1 VETAFDVNSKTI
13 EVLGRIGGV
22 FSDTIK
28 AWKSF
33 NSNNSHIC
41 FFRTTEDAAISS
53 HSKRSLR
60 AIKAIFQEM
69 EKDHNKIMSLKRKC
83 SEFSSTVSHKLY
95 LFPSSLFA
103 TGADSL
109 TFQMK
114 LKLRLILENKAVADQ
129 NGKISEFTVSVSSC
143 GYTLGIT
150 LADAG
155 LLQVLYPP
163 ALAAAIFSMQKSAVP
178 FELTPRAFAFALA
191 ALFVLVYAIRFVGRR
206 LLPHFRVLKEIS
218 AVWFK
223 NRNLN
228 GKTHTTDI
236 ELGEIVAD
244 ISTDRNAIGE
254 EPNDP

>member
-69 EKDHNKIMSLKRKC
+69 EKDHNKIMFLKQKC

-95 LFPSSLFA
+95 LFPSSFICNGSRQSNVPNEVEA
-103 TGADSL
+103 SPDS
-109 TFQMK
+109 
-114 LKLRLILENKAVADQ
+114 
-129 NGKISEFTVSVSSC
+129 GKQGCGRPEWKDLGVYGIGKFVWVHARNHSC
-143 GYTLGIT
+143 
-150 LADAG
+150 
-155 LLQVLYPP
+155 
-163 ALAAAIFSMQKSAVP
+163 
-178 FELTPRAFAFALA
+178 
-191 ALFVLVYAIRFVGRR
+191 
-206 LLPHFRVLKEIS
+206 
-218 AVWFK
+218 
-223 NRNLN
+223 
-228 GKTHTTDI
+228 
-236 ELGEIVAD
+236 
-244 ISTDRNAIGE
+244 
-254 EPNDP
+254 